1 MPLTVEVTRTT
12 NYIQREI
19 IAANMYETL
28 LSGVCLY
35 AVHNLVD
42 KGNNAA
48 PTYLM
53 GTFCL
58 HQCINLISSIGAYA
72 LLDKSDLSP
81 REMEN
86 AQKEIQKSEPSGA
99 DTASDREGDTFRMLP
114 ASSQESRESRRSSSA
129 TSPQARIALEG
140 QGQNDRLLHQGLLTR
155 YNRMYSNF
163 YRKGVLPLL
172 TGIGIG
178 IFANE
183 ENKNSFCQFFS
194 KEAGR

>member
-72 LLDKSDLSP
+72 LLDKSDLSA
-81 REMEN
+81 REMED

-99 DTASDREGDTFRMLP
+99 NTSSDREGDGYRMLP
-114 ASSQESRESRRSSSA
+114 ASTQEWRRPPSTSSSQGR
-129 TSPQARIALEG
+129 TALDE
-140 QGQNDRLLHQGLLTR
+140 QGQNDRLVHQGLLTR